1 LRTRQLLT
9 RLVIWA
15 MVPILLSACGP
26 SLTGGE
32 TEGDTL
38 PKVTASLTYSPAP
51 TARRRGIDIHTEA
64 PSSTWRMGRS
74 AIGLRSSPGP
84 IMEALRDWSNRSSTL
99 TIEEQ

>member
-51 TARRRGIDIHTEA
+51 LDDEA
-64 PSSTWRMGRS
+64 STSTRKHRHLPGAWGVRLSVYGRV
-74 AIGLRSSPGP
+74 
-84 IMEALRDWSNRSSTL
+84 RDRLWKH
-99 TIEEQ
+99 